1 MHRDIQLTGY
11 SAFYNIQTTV
21 LYLAGYRI
29 MTSLIA
35 GGIFSWI
42 FLNADALIFIV
53 ENRYDQGDSVN

>member
-1 MHRDIQLTGY
+1 
-11 SAFYNIQTTV
+11 
-21 LYLAGYRI
+21 